1 MTAFGI
7 KPDVAAGGV
16 DAMTVPI
23 AGSIGTGTHDTDAFG
38 GVVSSS
44 DDSSSALR
52 AVAADIAACPDDDAD
67 AGSLTTT
74 CPAHDVHSRCVS
86 ISAMAGVHAAM
97 MGASSARLNS
107 SFRMICSWVI

>member
-7 KPDVAAGGV
+7 KPDVDASGV

-23 AGSIGTGTHDTDAFG
+23 SGSIGTGTHDTDAFG

-52 AVAADIAACPDDDAD
+52 AVAADIAACPDDD
-67 AGSLTTT
+67 
-74 CPAHDVHSRCVS
+74 VHSRCVS

-97 MGASSARLNS
+97 MGARSSRLNS

>member
-44 DDSSSALR
+44 DDTSSARR
-52 AVAADIAACPDDDAD
+52 AVAADIAACPDDD
-67 AGSLTTT
+67 
-74 CPAHDVHSRCVS
+74 VRSRCVH
-86 ISAMAGVHAAM
+86 ISSMAGVHKAM
-97 MGASSARLNS
+97 MGARSLRLNS

>member
-44 DDSSSALR
+44 DDTSSARR

-67 AGSLTTT
+67 IGATAQ
-74 CPAHDVHSRCVS
+74 CCVTL
-86 ISAMAGVHAAM
+86 SAMAGVHASM
-97 MGASSARLNS
+97 TGAFSSSLNS
-107 SFRMICSWVI
+107 AFRLICSSVI

>member
-23 AGSIGTGTHDTDAFG
+23 AGSIGTGTHNTDAFG

-44 DDSSSALR
+44 DDTSSARR
-52 AVAADIAACPDDDAD
+52 AVATDIAACPDDDAD
-67 AGSLTTT
+67 IGATAQ
-74 CPAHDVHSRCVS
+74 CCVT
-86 ISAMAGVHAAM
+86 ISAMAGVHASM
-97 MGASSARLNS
+97 TGAFSSRLNS
-107 SFRMICSWVI
+107 AFRVICSSVI

>member
-44 DDSSSALR
+44 DDSSSAPR
-52 AVAADIAACPDDDAD
+52 AVAADIAACPDDDAGIG
-67 AGSLTTT
+67 AAAQ
-74 CPAHDVHSRCVS
+74 CCVS
-86 ISAMAGVHAAM
+86 ISAMGGVHATM
-97 MGASSARLNS
+97 MGACSSRLNS
-107 SFRMICSWVI
+107 VFRVICSSVI

>member
-1 MTAFGI
+1 MLAFDI
-7 KPDVAAGGV
+7 KPDVYATGV
-16 DAMTVPI
+16 VAMTVPF
-23 AGSIGTGTHDTDAFG
+23 AGSIGTHD
-38 GVVSSS
+38 GVLSSS

-97 MGASSARLNS
+97 MGARSLRLNS